1 MKSGFLLNVVIG
13 QSTAIFQL
21 LSSENQSL
29 LIRRDSFFI
38 LDFLFD
44 ILDGIG
50 GFHIQSDGLAG
61 ESLDCMDRKAN
72 MDQLWEQ
79 WIEMSPMLFV
89 LWRAPLTR
97 GTPSLSPYKTK
108 NQTQIFDIPK
118 ICILDKSVSPKV
130 SVQKKTRVST
140 HTKWICVS
148 CGIKWSS

>member
-79 WIEMSPMLFV
+79 
-89 LWRAPLTR
+89 
-97 GTPSLSPYKTK
+97 
-108 NQTQIFDIPK
+108 
-118 ICILDKSVSPKV
+118 
-130 SVQKKTRVST
+130 
-140 HTKWICVS
+140 
-148 CGIKWSS
+148 